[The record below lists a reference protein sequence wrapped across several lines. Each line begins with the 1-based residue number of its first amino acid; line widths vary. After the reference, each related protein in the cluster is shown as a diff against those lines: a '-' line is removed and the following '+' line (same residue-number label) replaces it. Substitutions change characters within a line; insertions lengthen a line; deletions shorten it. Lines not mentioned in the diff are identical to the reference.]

1 MSPGFH
7 SKEKQRSGKATFS
20 VSPREANPECSP
32 TMAFACSPSTWQAL
46 PTLPMNSYSHFKAQ
60 LKLAPQPSTQKRREL
75 FLME

>member
-20 VSPREANPECSP
+20 VSPWEANPECSS
-32 TMAFACSPSTWQAL
+32 TLAFACSPSTGQAL
-46 PTLPMNSYSHFKAQ
+46 PTLPMSSYSHFKAQ
-60 LKLAPQPSTQKRREL
+60 LKHAPQPSTQKHREL